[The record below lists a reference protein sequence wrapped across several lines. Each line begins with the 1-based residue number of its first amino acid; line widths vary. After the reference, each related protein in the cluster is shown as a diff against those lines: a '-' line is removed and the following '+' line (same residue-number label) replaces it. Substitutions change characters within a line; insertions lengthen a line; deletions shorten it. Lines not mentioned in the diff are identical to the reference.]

1 MGSVFTKKYTNPSAD
16 VIEVFAG
23 LNTVDKLM
31 NDLSSGLDLIIR
43 TSKQG
48 GLWSFYFFCS

>member
-23 LNTVDKLM
+23 LDAVDKLM
-31 NDLSSGLDLIIR
+31 SDLSSGLDLIIKTSNKGRLR
-43 TSKQG
+43 T
-48 GLWSFYFFCS
+48 FYFFRS

>member
-23 LNTVDKLM
+23 LDAVDKLM
-31 NDLSSGLDLIIR
+31 NDLSSGLDLIIK
-43 TSKQG
+43 TSNNG
-48 GLWSFYFFCS
+48 GLWSSYFFCS

>member
-1 MGSVFTKKYTNPSAD
+1 MGSVFTKKYTNTSAD

-23 LNTVDKLM
+23 LDAVDKLM